1 VLSAFLGQH
10 REELIVRCAARAA
23 ERPQPLRSR
32 VPHASGIPLFLQQLQ
47 DTLEAEEQDHLEES
61 MRISGVA
68 GGDSVRVSQ
77 MGISAT
83 LHGRELLSLGY
94 SVDEVVHAYGDLCQ
108 SVTDLAYEL
117 AVPFAVSEF
126 RTLNRSL
133 DNAIASA
140 VTAFSDARDTESE
153 VQKRAEAAA
162 RVDVLIHALRSSLAT
177 ATYAVVAMEAGNLP
191 MKGSTGS
198 VLKKCISAM
207 RAEIG
212 GPTLDEV
219 RATHAAD

>member
-1 VLSAFLGQH
+1 
-10 REELIVRCAARAA
+10 
-23 ERPQPLRSR
+23 
-32 VPHASGIPLFLQQLQ
+32 
-47 DTLEAEEQDHLEES
+47 

-68 GGDSVRVSQ
+68 GGDSVSVSQ

-153 VQKRAEAAA
+153 VQTRAEAAA

-191 MKGSTGS
+191 MKGSTGN